1 VEILVK
7 WNVEAVFVEIASEE
21 AVARFK
27 TKLELSA
34 GPPEEVSRAALG
46 RLVKDALERRRRA
59 LAVPLSDALQAL
71 AVDAIPYPVTA
82 DQVVLHLVLLIK
94 AREMEALDRCLETL
108 EVAHGGR
115 LAFRCIGPLAPY
127 SFATVEIE
135 ILDAGAL
142 AQARRLLEVV
152 SGASAADVRAA
163 YRRLVKSAHPDAAG
177 AGVDGCESMAALTEA
192 YRMLSRD
199 AETFDSQHG
208 REGVLSAGHS
218 HFAGRSVLVSVRR
231 QEHAFDAA
239 A

>member
-1 VEILVK
+1 
-7 WNVEAVFVEIASEE
+7 
-21 AVARFK
+21 
-27 TKLELSA
+27 
-34 GPPEEVSRAALG
+34 
-46 RLVKDALERRRRA
+46 
-59 LAVPLSDALQAL
+59 
-71 AVDAIPYPVTA
+71 VDAIPYPVTA

-108 EVAHGGR
+108 DVAHGGR